1 MKSSQEREA
10 TKMSGAL
17 KILEI
22 RVRRFLGSSIV
33 LRNWNVAEI
42 SPFLRTFSD
51 LITQIVTRKV
61 TAISVGSL
69 NTFCLLLRHTF
80 LPASAVRL
88 GLLRNS
94 QSVGSRLPQARNI
107 KGTTQLGGQSDYLH
121 CLRFF
126 FCFLCIKSCQQS

>member
-1 MKSSQEREA
+1 MWQKF
-10 TKMSGAL
+10 L
-17 KILEI
+17 LFLE
-22 RVRRFLGSSIV
+22 
-33 LRNWNVAEI
+33 LRN
-42 SPFLRTFSD
+42 RTFSD

-80 LPASAVRL
+80 LPASAVQL

-107 KGTTQLGGQSDYLH
+107 KGTTQLGVQPDYLH

-126 FCFLCIKSCQQS
+126 FRFLCIKSCQQS